1 MHECFHWVREYGYAA
16 IFLLL
21 VTGIVGAPWPEET
34 LLTFAGYLAFK
45 GVLNLES
52 TLVAGFFGSVC
63 GITVSYLIGRTAGL
77 IVIHKFG
84 RFLFL
89 NDTKLERVRRWFERL
104 GKWVL
109 VIGYFVPGVRHFT
122 ALVAGTS
129 RLPYREFT
137 LFAYTGA
144 LLWSTLFVSI
154 GYIFGR
160 QWRGIVDEL
169 QEHQVNAVI
178 VAAVGLLAYG
188 LFRYLRAYRRTHST

>member
-1 MHECFHWVREYGYAA
+1 MHECFHWVREYGYVA

-52 TLVAGFFGSVC
+52 TLAAGFLGSVC

-89 NDTKLERVRRWFERL
+89 NDAKLERVRHWFERL

-169 QEHQVNAVI
+169 QEHQVNVII
-178 VAAVGLLAYG
+178 VAAIGLLAYG
-188 LFRYLRAYRRTHST
+188 LFRYLRAYRRAHST